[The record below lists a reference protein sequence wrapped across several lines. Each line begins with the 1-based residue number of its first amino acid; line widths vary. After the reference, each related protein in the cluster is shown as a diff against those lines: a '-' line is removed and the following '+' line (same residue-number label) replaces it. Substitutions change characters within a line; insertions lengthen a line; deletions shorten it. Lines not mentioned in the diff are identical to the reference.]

1 MPPPTQHVVVVGAG
15 AIGLATAFRL
25 AEAGAEVVLI
35 DASGTRGASWA
46 AAGMLAPVSEASF
59 GEEELTRLTLAAVP
73 AFIDFATL
81 LQGLTGR
88 PVGLRTEGTLAVA
101 LTADDR
107 AALLRLAEFR
117 TSLGLATDNLTGSEA
132 RLLEPYPASDVRAG
146 ALAGDDLSVDN
157 RGYLLALDRACS
169 LAGVTRLTGEVT
181 SLSRSG
187 DRVDGVLTAAGQVIA
202 ADLVVLCAGALTE
215 RLTGYPI
222 QPVKGQI
229 LRLQIPDRL
238 TAAGPV
244 LTRTVR
250 GLVHGS
256 EVYLLPRVGGEVVV
270 GATVEQQGFDTTVTA
285 GGVYELLRNAYEL
298 LPISSEFTFVEAL
311 AGLRPGT
318 ADNGPLLG
326 QVQPGLILAT
336 GHYRNGILL
345 SALTALAVRRLAAG
359 ERPAEE
365 WDAFDPDRFTR
376 SVPSPT

>member
-1 MPPPTQHVVVVGAG
+1 
-15 AIGLATAFRL
+15 
-25 AEAGAEVVLI
+25 
-35 DASGTRGASWA
+35 
-46 AAGMLAPVSEASF
+46 
-59 GEEELTRLTLAAVP
+59 
-73 AFIDFATL
+73 
-81 LQGLTGR
+81 
-88 PVGLRTEGTLAVA
+88 
-101 LTADDR
+101 
-107 AALLRLAEFR
+107 
-117 TSLGLATDNLTGSEA
+117 
-132 RLLEPYPASDVRAG
+132 
-146 ALAGDDLSVDN
+146 
-157 RGYLLALDRACS
+157 
-169 LAGVTRLTGEVT
+169 
-181 SLSRSG
+181 
-187 DRVDGVLTAAGQVIA
+187 VLTAAGQVIA

-256 EVYLLPRVGGEVVV
+256 EVYLVPRAGGEVVV

-345 SALTALAVRRLAAG
+345 SALTALAVRRLATG

>member
-1 MPPPTQHVVVVGAG
+1 VPPPTQHVVVVGAG

-107 AALLRLAEFR
+107 AALLRLTEFR

-132 RLLEPYPASDVRAG
+132 RRLEPYLASDVRAG
-146 ALAGDDLSVDN
+146 VLAGDDLSVDN

-256 EVYLLPRVGGEVVV
+256 EVYLVPRVGGEVVV

>member
-107 AALLRLAEFR
+107 AALLRLTEFR

-132 RLLEPYPASDVRAG
+132 RRLEPYLASDVRAG
-146 ALAGDDLSVDN
+146 VLAGDDLSVDN

-256 EVYLLPRVGGEVVV
+256 EVYLVPRVGGEVVV